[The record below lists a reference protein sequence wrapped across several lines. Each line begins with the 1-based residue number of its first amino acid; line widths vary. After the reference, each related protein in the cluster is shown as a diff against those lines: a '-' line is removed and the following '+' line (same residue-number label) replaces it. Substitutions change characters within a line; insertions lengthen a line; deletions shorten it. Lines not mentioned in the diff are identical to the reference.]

1 VLSLP
6 RTTLLVLCGVPGCGK
21 SSFARCY
28 FKDTMVV
35 SSDHC
40 RTLVSDFET
49 NMASSR
55 EAFKLFR
62 YTIERRLA
70 LGRFTVADSTAV
82 TRRARKDLLRIGK
95 KYGFH
100 VALLIFNIP
109 VDVCLERN
117 ARRDRR
123 VVGPVIKRMG
133 KMLLKTMKV
142 VHDEGFDS
150 VKIITEGELQ
160 DPAFDVSIRNH
171 EVTIPG
177 PYDIIGDIHG
187 CYEELLMLLQKL
199 GYRKQFDY
207 YHHPAGRK
215 AVFIGD
221 LTDRGPQSLKSFR
234 LVKNMV
240 DSGNALYVPGNH
252 CRKLNRYLEG
262 RKIKI
267 SHGLERT
274 VEEIKALPEDERAEF
289 KESFQQLYRDAPP
302 YLILD
307 QGRLVVAHGGIKEDM
322 IGKVTE
328 RVKSFCFFGDTTGEI
343 TGDGLPVRRD
353 WAREYRGAALVVY
366 GHTPVPEAVFVNNTV
381 DIDQGCVLGG
391 KLTALRYPEREFVQ
405 VPALAA
411 YYMREGFSARV
422 QAGAEFSNRASKAK
436 ILRMSQYLLSFD
448 PKINS
453 HLHSSAL

>member
-1 VLSLP
+1 
-6 RTTLLVLCGVPGCGK
+6 
-21 SSFARCY
+21 
-28 FKDTMVV
+28 M
-35 SSDHC
+35 SDY
-40 RTLVSDFET
+40 ET

-62 YTIERRLA
+62 YTIERRLT
-70 LGRFTVADSTAV
+70 LGRFTVADSTAL
-82 TRRARKDLLRIGK
+82 TRRGPQGPFEDWQ

-117 ARRDRR
+117 AGRERQVNRA
-123 VVGPVIKRMG
+123 VIE
-133 KMLLKTMKV
+133 KMAKKLVKTLKV

-150 VKIITEGELQ
+150 IYVITEDEMQ

-177 PYDIIGDIHG
+177 PFDIIGDIHG

-215 AVFIGD
+215 AVFLGD
-221 LTDRGPQSLKSFR
+221 LTDRGPYSLKSFW

-262 RKIKI
+262 RRIKI

-274 VEEIKALPEDERAEF
+274 VEEIEALPEDERVEF
-289 KESFQQLYRDAPP
+289 K
-302 YLILD
+302 
-307 QGRLVVAHGGIKEDM
+307 
-322 IGKVTE
+322 
-328 RVKSFCFFGDTTGEI
+328 
-343 TGDGLPVRRD
+343 
-353 WAREYRGAALVVY
+353 REF
-366 GHTPVPEAVFVNNTV
+366 P
-381 DIDQGCVLGG
+381 
-391 KLTALRYPEREFVQ
+391 TALSGGT
-405 VPALAA
+405 AL
-411 YYMREGFSARV
+411 
-422 QAGAEFSNRASKAK
+422 
-436 ILRMSQYLLSFD
+436 
-448 PKINS
+448 S
-453 HLHSSAL
+453 HP

>member
-1 VLSLP
+1 
-6 RTTLLVLCGVPGCGK
+6 
-21 SSFARCY
+21 
-28 FKDTMVV
+28 
-35 SSDHC
+35 
-40 RTLVSDFET
+40 
-49 NMASSR
+49 
-55 EAFKLFR
+55 
-62 YTIERRLA
+62 
-70 LGRFTVADSTAV
+70 VAESTAV

-422 QAGAEFSNRASKAK
+422 QAGAEFSNREDDAHRSSGASAPAGPGGGEF
-436 ILRMSQYLLSFD
+436 SQ
-448 PKINS
+448 
-453 HLHSSAL
+453 AGV

>member
-1 VLSLP
+1 MLSLP
-6 RTTLLVLCGVPGCGK
+6 RTTLLVLCGAPGCGK
-21 SSFARCY
+21 STFAREH
-28 FKDTMVV
+28 FKETMVV

-40 RTLVSDFET
+40 RTLVSDSEI

-70 LGRFTVADSTAV
+70 LNRFTVADSTAV
-82 TRRARKDLLRIGK
+82 TRRARKDLVRIGK

-100 VALLIFNIP
+100 VALLIFNTP

-117 ARRDRR
+117 AGRDRR
-123 VVGPVIKRMG
+123 VVKPVIDRMG
-133 KMLLKTMKV
+133 KMLLRTLKV
-142 VHDEGFDS
+142 VHDEGFDRIN
-150 VKIITEGELQ
+150 VIAEGELR
-160 DPAFDVSIRNH
+160 DPAFGVSINAH

-199 GYRKQFDY
+199 GYRKQFDC

-221 LTDRGPQSLKSFR
+221 LTDRGPHSLKSFW

-252 CRKLNRYLEG
+252 CRKLNSYLEG
-262 RKIKI
+262 KNIKI

-274 VEEIKALPEDERAEF
+274 VEEIRALPEDERKEF
-289 KESFQQLYRDAPP
+289 KEGFQQLYREAPP
-302 YLILD
+302 YLVLD

-322 IGKVTE
+322 VGKVTE
-328 RVKSFCFFGDTTGEI
+328 RVKSFCFFGDTTGASTE
-343 TGDGLPVRRD
+343 DGLPVRRD
-353 WAREYRGAALVVY
+353 WAGEYHGSALIVY
-366 GHTPVPEAVFVNNTV
+366 GHTPVPEAAFVNNTV

-411 YYMREGFSARV
+411 YYMREGFSA
-422 QAGAEFSNRASKAK
+422 AALSGAVSGNKR
-436 ILRMSQYLLSFD
+436 
-448 PKINS
+448 
-453 HLHSSAL
+453 